1 MPTPAPR
8 QAQLRCRPYLLQ
20 TAVSSTVITFL
31 VAALLVFWALGAY
44 NRLMRLRAQVV
55 RSLQALAQQWQSQVQ
70 AIGLRL
76 EQYAQ
81 GRETESQWA
90 SLDDDAVRW
99 RPLTLAA
106 RQFLAC
112 LAVLQAKP
120 QQMAALD
127 DASSVR
133 AARDIF
139 EAAWQR
145 LQTAQD
151 DLAGAHV
158 PDDLQALW
166 AQQEPVVMEKLREYD
181 QAVQAYH
188 QAIGQFPALL
198 LAWLF
203 GFGMTAKLSS

>member
-1 MPTPAPR
+1 M
-8 QAQLRCRPYLLQ
+8 
-20 TAVSSTVITFL
+20 SSTVIAF
-31 VAALLVFWALGAY
+31 ALLAITVFWALGAH
-44 NRLMRLRAQVV
+44 NRLMRLR
-55 RSLQALAQQWQSQVQ
+55 SQVAQHLQLLVQLWQQQAQ
-70 AIGLRL
+70 AIGVRL

-90 SLDDDAVRW
+90 TLDDDALRW

-112 LAVLQAKP
+112 LSVLHGKP
-120 QQMAALD
+120 QQLAAVD
-127 DASSVR
+127 DVSSVR

-145 LQTAQD
+145 LLAAQE
-151 DLAGAHV
+151 DLAGTPV
-158 PDDLQALW
+158 PPDLQILW
-166 AQQEPVVMEKLREYD
+166 AQHEPAAQRKLQEYD
-181 QAVQAYH
+181 EAVAAYH

-203 GFGMTAKLSS
+203 GFGMTGKLSS